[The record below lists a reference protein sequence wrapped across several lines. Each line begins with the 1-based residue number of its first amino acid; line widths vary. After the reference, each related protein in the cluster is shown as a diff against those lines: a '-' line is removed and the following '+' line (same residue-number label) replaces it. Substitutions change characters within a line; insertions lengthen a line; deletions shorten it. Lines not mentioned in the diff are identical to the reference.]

1 MKCFLENFSFVPGDV
16 LDVFPVLIVKVP
28 ESMGLGAR
36 DLQVISPENEMR
48 PCKYSARY
56 LISTQ

>member
-1 MKCFLENFSFVPGDV
+1 MKCFLENASFVPGDV

-36 DLQVISPENEMR
+36 DPHPV
-48 PCKYSARY
+48 
-56 LISTQ
+56 